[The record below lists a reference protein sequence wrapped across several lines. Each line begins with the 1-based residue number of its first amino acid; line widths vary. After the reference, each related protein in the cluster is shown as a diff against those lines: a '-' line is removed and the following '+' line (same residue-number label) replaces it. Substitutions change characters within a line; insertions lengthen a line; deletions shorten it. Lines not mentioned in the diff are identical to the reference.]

1 VPWVRFFAARQ
12 DLLEFLDFAFA
23 EPGLQVLE
31 VESDFDRELRRFGDR
46 DALAALPTLG
56 LDPRG
61 DGFALQL
68 ALWTP
73 AVMKFPQ
80 VRRIDL
86 RPGAVA
92 GRTFRFTIESAGLI
106 VLQCGGRHDG
116 VLTTSKLG
124 WFTEAGARK
133 RAADALEPDTVDWT
147 EHRRL
152 TSRLRYH
159 LTDRVAAARVPSRVV
174 LAEALQLHRAGV
186 VLKDR
191 ARGPETFTV
200 R

>member
-1 VPWVRFFAARQ
+1 VPWVRFFATRQ
-12 DLLEFLDFAFA
+12 DLLEFVDFALA
-23 EPGLQVLE
+23 EPGLQL
-31 VESDFDRELRRFGDR
+31 VETDSEPGRDLRRFTDR
-46 DALAALPTLG
+46 NAIAALPTLG

-61 DGFALQL
+61 GGFGLQL

-73 AVMKFPQ
+73 AVMKFPL
-80 VRRIDL
+80 VRRVEL
-86 RPGAVA
+86 KSGAA
-92 GRTFRFTIESAGLI
+92 GGPSFRYTIESAGLI

-116 VLTTSKLG
+116 ILTTSKLG

-133 RAADALEPDTVDWT
+133 RSADEARAEEVDWT

-159 LTDRVAAARVPSRVV
+159 LTERVAAARVPSRVV
-174 LAEALQLHRAGV
+174 LAGALELHRAGV
-186 VLKDR
+186 ALKDGSR
-191 ARGPETFTV
+191 APETFSV

>member
-1 VPWVRFFAARQ
+1 MPWVRFFAARQ
-12 DLLEFLDFAFA
+12 DLLELLAFAFA

-31 VESDFDRELRRFGDR
+31 VDSEFDRELRRFTDR
-46 DALAALPTLG
+46 DAIAALPALG
-56 LDPRG
+56 HDERG
-61 DGFALQL
+61 DGFAFQF

-73 AVMKFPQ
+73 AVMKFPR
-80 VRRIDL
+80 VRRVDL
-86 RPGAVA
+86 KPGAVP
-92 GRTFRFTIESAGLI
+92 GHTFRFTIESAGLI

-133 RAADALEPDTVDWT
+133 RAADALEPDAVDWT
-147 EHRRL
+147 AHRRL

-159 LTDRVAAARVPSRVV
+159 LTKRVAAARVPSRVI

-191 ARGPETFTV
+191 VRGPETFTV

>member
-1 VPWVRFFAARQ
+1 
-12 DLLEFLDFAFA
+12 
-23 EPGLQVLE
+23 
-31 VESDFDRELRRFGDR
+31 
-46 DALAALPTLG
+46 
-56 LDPRG
+56 
-61 DGFALQL
+61 
-68 ALWTP
+68 
-73 AVMKFPQ
+73 MKFPQ

-86 RPGAVA
+86 GSGAVA

-106 VLQCGGRHDG
+106 LLQCGGRHDG
-116 VLTTSKLG
+116 ILTTSKLG

-133 RAADALEPDTVDWT
+133 RAADAAQPDAVDWT

-159 LTDRVAAARVPSRVV
+159 LTERVAVARVPSRVI

-186 VLKDR
+186 VLKDS

-200 R
+200 H